1 MQDQTDQALGDAQ
14 GQLSQAESELNK
26 AMDRNRSMEQQQVQ
40 LNDQIKELKQEINTL
55 RSSMTLLDQEK
66 DRLLVNGILQQ
77 IVFQIVYKIDYILLF
92 LQMALDEKTE
102 KIAALERELVH
113 KDQQMQGVQQ
123 QIHDL
128 QHKNE

>member
-26 AMDRNRSMEQQQVQ
+26 AMDRNRSMEEQQVQ

-66 DRLLVNGILQQ
+66 DRLLVNGTLQR
-77 IVFQIVYKIDYILLF
+77 IVLPSQMMVYKIDYILLF
-92 LQMALDEKTE
+92 LADG
-102 KIAALERELVH
+102 IR
-113 KDQQMQGVQQ
+113 
-123 QIHDL
+123 
-128 QHKNE
+128 